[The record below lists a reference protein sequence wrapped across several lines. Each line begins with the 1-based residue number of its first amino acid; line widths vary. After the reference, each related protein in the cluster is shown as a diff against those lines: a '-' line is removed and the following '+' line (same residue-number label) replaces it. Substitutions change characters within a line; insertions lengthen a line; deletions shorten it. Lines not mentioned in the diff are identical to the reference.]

1 MMFIASLTTNDHNQ
15 ILQMKVKLTLLL
27 LMTATW
33 LRAQESSGGQQFTL
47 EQCMEYAHEHAFD
60 IQNSRL
66 DEASAQAK
74 VKETVGIG
82 LPQVTGSVSA
92 QKSPTLQRFF
102 GTSPAP
108 GVDSTGFGLTPRDA
122 DRIGASEGDVYAA
135 QNFFQLQAAGDA
147 NISINQLIFNGSYI
161 VGLQASQA
169 YKDLATKQRLY
180 VEGERKAAVAKA
192 YFNVLINKDRLEL
205 YASNLERL
213 KEVYDNTVAL
223 NKNGFAESIEVD
235 RLKVALNNAQSE
247 IANLEALSDLS
258 LSLLKFQMN
267 FPQNEDLELLGSI
280 NDVKERAIASYATE
294 IEFSERRDYEVL
306 IANKHLQEL
315 NIKNKYA
322 EALPYISAFA
332 TFGQST
338 QSATFTG
345 LFKTESG
352 FSDNG
357 YIGPDKWYGY
367 STVGLRLGWNIFTGL
382 QRTYQIQQEKIE
394 LQKIENNIDAMQAQ
408 IQIEVQDSE
417 SSLSNSLRRLAVQ
430 EENLKLAERIFDI
443 SQKKYEEGVGSNLE
457 VVDANNSLKEAQT
470 NYYNTLFEAI
480 IARIDLSRALG
491 VEQ

>member
-1 MMFIASLTTNDHNQ
+1 MTDLFKPNDHNQ
-15 ILQMKVKLTLLL
+15 IVQMKVKLTLLL
-27 LMTATW
+27 LMTTTW
-33 LRAQESSGGQQFTL
+33 LTAQESSGGQRFTL

-60 IQNSRL
+60 ILNAKL

-92 QKSPTLQRFF
+92 QKSPTLSRFY
-102 GTSPAP
+102 
-108 GVDSTGFGLTPRDA
+108 STYDPNNVGF
-122 DRIGASEGDVYAA
+122 IGAEGAAALQNAGAQAGDVYATE
-135 QNFFQLQAAGDA
+135 NFFQLKANGDA

-161 VGLQASQA
+161 VGLQASNA
-169 YKDLATKQRLY
+169 YKELSTKQRLY
-180 VEGERKAAVAKA
+180 VEGERKASVAKA
-192 YFNVLINKDRLEL
+192 FFNVLINKDRLEL
-205 YASNLERL
+205 YSSNLDRL
-213 KEVYDNTVAL
+213 EEVYNNTKAM
-223 NKNGFAESIEVD
+223 NENGFAESIEVD
-235 RLKVALNNAQSE
+235 RLKVALNNAESE

-267 FPQNEDLELLGSI
+267 YPQEQDLELVGTI
-280 NDVKERAIASYATE
+280 EDVKDRAIATYSSE

-306 IANKHLQEL
+306 LANKHLQEL

-332 TFGQST
+332 TFGSST
-338 QSATFTG
+338 QSDSFTG
-345 LFKTESG
+345 LFKTESS
-352 FSDNG
+352 FSEVG
-357 YIGPDKWYGY
+357 PLGPDKWYGY
-367 STVGLRLGWNIFTGL
+367 STIGLRLGWNIFTGL
-382 QRTYQIQQEKIE
+382 QRNYQIQQEKIALE
-394 LQKIENNIDAMQAQ
+394 KIDNNIDAMQAQ

-430 EENLKLAERIFDI
+430 EENLNLAKKIFDI